1 MIETII
7 DILPYISI
15 AGYTMGKGN
24 QFWTPGAFESN
35 FSPFEDKGTDITV
48 RNSYSGNQN
57 DIDTSN
63 IDFGDKNQVMNIQK
77 ALNAAGA
84 VDSEG
89 NPLAV
94 DGMFGNNTEFAY
106 RNYINQKRTSQG
118 KDAYGY
124 GSEAPMNV
132 NQENMNIPSF
142 LPQNDGNPVNN
153 NYVYPEDSYSLDNP
167 EDIIGESVYDGPFDF
182 AANEN
187 NMVSDANIS
196 PAEVRARDRA
206 LDGKYVFNRNYRQ
219 KYQPGRRLFDFLK

>member
-24 QFWTPGAFESN
+24 QFWTPGAFESRYPA
-35 FSPFEDKGTDITV
+35 SQEKDIGTDITV
-48 RNSYSGNQN
+48 RNPYSGMQN
-57 DIDTSN
+57 DIDTGN
-63 IDFGDKNQVMNIQK
+63 IDFEDKNQVMNIQK
-77 ALNAAGA
+77 ALG
-84 VDSEG
+84 VT
-89 NPLAV
+89 V
-94 DGMFGNNTEFAY
+94 DGMFGPQTEKAY
-106 RNYINQKRTSQG
+106 RDYINNKRMSQG

-124 GSEAPMNV
+124 GFEAPMNV
-132 NQENMNIPSF
+132 NEENMNVS
-142 LPQNDGNPVNN
+142 NGYN
-153 NYVYPEDSYSLDNP
+153 YPENSYSLDNP
-167 EDIIGESVYDGPFDF
+167 EQIMGESVYDGPFDF

-187 NMVSDANIS
+187 NMVSDVDIS

>member
-7 DILPYISI
+7 DILPYIGI

-24 QFWTPGAFESN
+24 QFWTPGAFESRYPA
-35 FSPFEDKGTDITV
+35 SQEKDIGTDITV
-48 RNSYSGNQN
+48 RNPYSGMQN
-57 DIDTSN
+57 DIDTGN
-63 IDFGDKNQVMNIQK
+63 IDFEDKNQVMNIQK
-77 ALNAAGA
+77 ALG
-84 VDSEG
+84 VT
-89 NPLAV
+89 V
-94 DGMFGNNTEFAY
+94 DGMFGPQTEKAY
-106 RNYINQKRTSQG
+106 RDYINNKRMSQG

-132 NQENMNIPSF
+132 NEENMNVS
-142 LPQNDGNPVNN
+142 NGYN
-153 NYVYPEDSYSLDNP
+153 YPENSYSLDNP
-167 EDIIGESVYDGPFDF
+167 EQIMGESVYDEPFDF

-187 NMVSDANIS
+187 NMVSDADIS